1 MKRRR
6 PCITKGNGS
15 LVLLELAIKDLEVVS
30 RFKTRSD
37 VEIEL
42 AAGPVVLR
50 KIFMLHYSWSDGQNP
65 DRTWRFQ
72 DFGDQPTDSARG
84 ALKSRRTKI
93 NEVSLWLF
101 QVQERIKICWDRR
114 WRLADEWSEI
124 ELDAALAEMLEMLV
138 LGAKWLEPEE
148 TKRLR
153 VTVYRFKDIWRIYL

>member
-1 MKRRR
+1 MAATIMKRRR

-65 DRTWRFQ
+65 DRT
-72 DFGDQPTDSARG
+72 
-84 ALKSRRTKI
+84 
-93 NEVSLWLF
+93 
-101 QVQERIKICWDRR
+101 
-114 WRLADEWSEI
+114 
-124 ELDAALAEMLEMLV
+124 
-138 LGAKWLEPEE
+138 
-148 TKRLR
+148 
-153 VTVYRFKDIWRIYL
+153 